1 MKSLLSK
8 IFLLLLIIYI
18 PNTAKA
24 QNFQGKAIYMS
35 KSKMNLGSWGARMS
49 EEQKKQVAARL
60 KNRLE
65 KTYTLTFNMQESMF
79 LEEEKIDAI
88 SGATDS
94 WGGYFSRGDQ
104 YKNIKDTKLAQ
115 SQEFYG
121 KRFLVKDDLYKID
134 WKMGT
139 ETKKIGNYT
148 CYKAKAFVPTTELK
162 WFSFSWSDLRKKD
175 EDANVDNQ
183 KPEENLTVV
192 EAWYTPQIPV
202 AQGPAEFWGLPGL
215 ILEVSA
221 GNTTL
226 LCTELVLNPQ
236 EKIKIVAPEKGTET
250 TKDDYVAIVQEK
262 MLEMRN
268 NRMSR
273 RRGR

>member
-1 MKSLLSK
+1 MKILFLK
-8 IFLLLLIIYI
+8 ITIFFLIFYI
-18 PNTAKA
+18 PVETQS
-24 QNFQGKAIYMS
+24 QNFQGKATYIS
-35 KSKMNLGSWGARMS
+35 KSKMDLGTWGARMN
-49 EEQKKQVAARL
+49 EDQKKQIAARL

-88 SGATDS
+88 SGATDT
-94 WGGYFSRGDQ
+94 WGGYFSRGNQ
-104 YKNIKDTKLAQ
+104 YKNVKESRLTQ

-121 KRFLVKDDLYKID
+121 KRFLVKDNLYKID

-148 CYKAKAFVPTTELK
+148 CFKAKAFVPSQELN
-162 WFSFSWSDLRKKD
+162 WYSFSWGDIR
-175 EDANVDNQ
+175 
-183 KPEENLTVV
+183 KPETKEGEEKPQEKMTVV
-192 EAWYTPQIPV
+192 EAWYTMQIPV

-221 GNTTL
+221 DNTTL
-226 LCTELVLNPQ
+226 LCTEVVLNPK
-236 EKIKIVAPEKGTET
+236 EKVSIVAPEKGTET
-250 TKDDYVAIVQEK
+250 TKDNYVKIVREK
-262 MLEMRN
+262 MVEMRN
-268 NRMSR
+268 NRMGR

>member
-1 MKSLLSK
+1 MKPNTLKSFLLSM
-8 IFLLLLIIYI
+8 LLILSIQI
-18 PNTAKA
+18 SA
-24 QNFQGKAIYMS
+24 QKFQGEATYISKA
-35 KSKMNLGSWGARMS
+35 KMELGNWGARLS
-49 EEQKKQVAARL
+49 EGQKKQVAARL

-104 YKNIKDTKLAQ
+104 YKNVKENTLVQ

-121 KRFLVKDDLYKID
+121 KRFLVKDSLYKID
-134 WKMGT
+134 WNMGT
-139 ETKKIGNYT
+139 ETKQIGQYT
-148 CYKAKAFVPTTELK
+148 CYKAKAFVPTSELK
-162 WFSFSWSDLRKKD
+162 WYSFSWGDLRKKD
-175 EDANVDNQ
+175 NKEGE
-183 KPEENLTVV
+183 KPEEALTVV
-192 EAWYTPQIPV
+192 EAWYTLQIPV

-221 GNTTL
+221 ENTTL
-226 LCTELVLNPQ
+226 LCTEIVLNP
-236 EKIKIVAPEKGTET
+236 ENKIKIVAPEKGTEITKQDYAT
-250 TKDDYVAIVQEK
+250 TVRTK
-262 MLEMRN
+262 MADMRN
-268 NRMSR
+268 NRMGR

>member
-1 MKSLLSK
+1 MKTH
-8 IFLLLLIIYI
+8 FLKLIICILIFYI
-18 PNTAKA
+18 PVTAYS
-24 QNFQGKAIYMS
+24 QSFQGKAIYMS
-35 KSKMNLGSWGARMS
+35 KSKMELGNWGAKMS
-49 EEQKKQVAARL
+49 VEQKKQIAARL

-79 LEEEKIDAI
+79 IEEEKIDAI

-94 WGGYFSRGDQ
+94 WGGYFSRGNQ
-104 YKNIKDTKLAQ
+104 YKNLKENTLAQ

-134 WKMGT
+134 WTMGT

-148 CYKAKAFVPTTELK
+148 CFKAKAFVPTQELN
-162 WFSFSWSDLRKKD
+162 WYSFSWGDLRKPKT
-175 EDANVDNQ
+175 
-183 KPEENLTVV
+183 EEGEEKLQEKITVV
-192 EAWYTPQIPV
+192 EAWYTIQIPV

-221 GNTTL
+221 DNTTL
-226 LCTELVLNPQ
+226 LCTEIVLNPKQ
-236 EKIKIVAPEKGTET
+236 KVKIVAPEKGTET
-250 TKDDYVAIVQEK
+250 TKDNYVAIVHSK
-262 MLEMRN
+262 MVEMRN
-268 NRMSR
+268 NRMGR

>member
-1 MKSLLSK
+1 MKSLFFKIAILILIINIPTK
-8 IFLLLLIIYI
+8 IFSQ
-18 PNTAKA
+18 K
-24 QNFQGKAIYMS
+24 FQGQATYMS
-35 KSKMNLGSWGARMS
+35 KSKMELGSWGARMS
-49 EEQKKQVAARL
+49 EGQKKQIAARL

-65 KTYTLTFNMQESMF
+65 KTYTLTFNKEESMF

-104 YKNIKDTKLAQ
+104 YKNVKESKLTQA
-115 SQEFYG
+115 QEFYG

-134 WKMGT
+134 WTMGT

-148 CYKAKAFVPTTELK
+148 CYKAKAFVPTQELN
-162 WFSFSWSDLRKKD
+162 WYSFSWGDLRK
-175 EDANVDNQ
+175 
-183 KPEENLTVV
+183 PEEKEGENEAPEEKLTVV

-202 AQGPAEFWGLPGL
+202 VQGPAEFWGLPGL

-221 GNTTL
+221 QNTTL
-226 LCTELVLNPQ
+226 LCIEIAINK
-236 EKIKIVAPEKGTET
+236 EDKIEIVAPEKGKEINKEAYIAT
-250 TKDDYVAIVQEK
+250 VQSK

-268 NRMSR
+268 NRMG

>member
-1 MKSLLSK
+1 MKTH
-8 IFLLLLIIYI
+8 FLKLIICILIFYI
-18 PNTAKA
+18 PVTAYS
-24 QNFQGKAIYMS
+24 QSFQGKAIYMS
-35 KSKMNLGSWGARMS
+35 KSKMELGNWGAKMS
-49 EEQKKQVAARL
+49 VEQKKQIAARL

-79 LEEEKIDAI
+79 IEVEKIDAI

-94 WGGYFSRGDQ
+94 WGGYFSRGNQ
-104 YKNIKDTKLAQ
+104 YKNLKENTLVQ

-134 WKMGT
+134 WTMGT

-148 CYKAKAFVPTTELK
+148 CFKAKAFVPTQELN
-162 WFSFSWSDLRKKD
+162 WYSFSWGDLRKPKT
-175 EDANVDNQ
+175 
-183 KPEENLTVV
+183 EEGEEKLQEKITVV
-192 EAWYTPQIPV
+192 EAWYTIQIPV

-221 GNTTL
+221 DNTTL
-226 LCTELVLNPQ
+226 LCTEIVLNPKQ
-236 EKIKIVAPEKGTET
+236 KVKIVAPEKGTET
-250 TKDDYVAIVQEK
+250 TKDNYVAIVRSK
-262 MLEMRN
+262 MVEMRN
-268 NRMSR
+268 NRMGR